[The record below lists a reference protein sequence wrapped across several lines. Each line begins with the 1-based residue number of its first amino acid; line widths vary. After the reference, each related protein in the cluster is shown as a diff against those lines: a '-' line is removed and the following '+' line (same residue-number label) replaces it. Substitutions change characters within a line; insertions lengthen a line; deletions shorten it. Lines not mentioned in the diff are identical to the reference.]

1 MRKKETKQDVKTG
14 KEKILNGKFWVDP
27 MCGPVRQ

>member
-1 MRKKETKQDVKTG
+1 MRKKETKKDVKTG

-27 MCGPVRQ
+27 MCVPVRQ